1 MQQPSWQYYIHN
13 LPAAGFVVNEHT
25 IWVIDDD
32 DSIRWVIERA
42 LKQAGFYVNAFE
54 SADDVLAII
63 AKDTTLPPD
72 AIISDIQMP
81 GTDGIALLQSLS
93 SSHPDTPILIM
104 TAYSDLESTVSAF
117 DGGAFDYIAKPF
129 DIDKLVDQVKRA
141 CITTPNMSSTDTA
154 TDNPVLLGDS
164 PAMQSVYNAIGRLS
178 RSKTTV
184 LIGGESGTGKELIAQ
199 ALHRHSPRAEQL
211 FIALNMA
218 AISGEQMEAELF
230 GIEKGA
236 FTNDT
241 TERIG
246 RFEQAHGGTIF
257 LDEIGDMPLA
267 LQTRLLRVLE
277 DGQFYRI
284 GGSAPITT
292 DVRIVAASLH
302 PLAVRVDEGKFRE
315 DLFHRLNVIRID
327 APPLRDRREDIPRLL
342 QHFLNQ
348 ATSELGV
355 QAKTFDAVFAQH
367 VMALP
372 WPGNVRELQNTA
384 HWLSLMAGGNELK
397 ISDLPKAL
405 LAIPD
410 NLDDNWESA
419 FRQWVV
425 LRLQSGEQDLLAKAT
440 PAMETIM
447 IQCALRQTQNKRQ
460 DAARLLGWGRNTLTR
475 KIKELGLES
484 D

>member
-1 MQQPSWQYYIHN
+1 MS
-13 LPAAGFVVNEHT
+13 EHT
-25 IWVIDDD
+25 NKQTIWIIDDD
-32 DSIRWVIERA
+32 ESIRWVIKKA
-42 LKQAGFYVNAFE
+42 LEQADFYVNAFD
-54 SADDVLAII
+54 SADEVLGILD
-63 AKDTTLPPD
+63 KDTALPPD

-81 GTDGIALLQSLS
+81 GTDGIALLQSLKA
-93 SSHPDTPILIM
+93 SHPETPILIM
-104 TAYSDLESTVSAF
+104 TAYSDLDSTVSAF

-129 DIDKLVDQVKRA
+129 DIDKLIEQVKRA
-141 CITTPNMSSTDTA
+141 CISATSIDSVESE

-184 LIGGESGTGKELIAQ
+184 LIGGESGTGKELIAK
-199 ALHRHSPRAEQL
+199 ALHRHSPRASQP
-211 FIALNMA
+211 FITLNMA
-218 AISGEQMEAELF
+218 AIPSDQMESELF
-230 GIEKGA
+230 GIEKAA
-236 FTNDT
+236 FTHDT

-246 RFEQAHGGTIF
+246 RFEQANGGTVF

-284 GGSAPITT
+284 GGNAPVMT

-302 PLAVRVDEGKFRE
+302 ALAVRVDEGKFRE

-342 QHFLNQ
+342 QHFLDQ
-348 ATSELGV
+348 AATDTNEQS
-355 QAKTFDAVFAQH
+355 KTFDADFSQH
-367 VMALP
+367 VMALA

-384 HWLSLMAGGNELK
+384 HWLTIMAGGNELK
-397 ISDLPKAL
+397 VSDLPEAL

-410 NLDDNWESA
+410 NLDDDWESA

-425 LRLQSGEQDLLAKAT
+425 LKLQSGEQDLLAKAT
-440 PAMETIM
+440 PAMETIL

-484 D
+484 E

>member
-1 MQQPSWQYYIHN
+1 MNKQT
-13 LPAAGFVVNEHT
+13 V
-25 IWVIDDD
+25 WVIDDD
-32 DSIRWVIERA
+32 DSIRWVIKKA
-42 LKQAGFYVNAFE
+42 LEQANYYVNVFV
-54 SADDVLAII
+54 SADEVLAVLDKET
-63 AKDTTLPPD
+63 ALPPD

-81 GTDGIALLQSLS
+81 GTDGITLLQSLKT
-93 SSHPDTPILIM
+93 SHPNTPILIM

-117 DGGAFDYIAKPF
+117 DSGAFDYIAKPF
-129 DIDKLVDQVKRA
+129 DIEKLLEQVKRA
-141 CITTPNMSSTDTA
+141 CTNTTAIDAPDSETDH
-154 TDNPVLLGDS
+154 PVLLGDS

-199 ALHRHSPRAEQL
+199 ALHRHSPRASQP
-211 FIALNMA
+211 FITLNMA
-218 AISGEQMEAELF
+218 AIPSDQMESELF

-236 FTNDT
+236 ITHDT

-302 PLAVRVDEGKFRE
+302 PLAVRVDEGRFRE

-327 APPLRDRREDIPRLL
+327 APPLRDRREDIHRLL
-342 QHFLNQ
+342 QHFLDQ
-348 ATSELGV
+348 AVSDTGE
-355 QAKTFDAVFAQH
+355 QAKTFDAAFSRH
-367 VMALP
+367 VMALA

-384 HWLSLMAGGNELK
+384 HWLNVMAGGNELK
-397 ISDLPKAL
+397 INDLPKAL

-410 NLDDNWESA
+410 NLDDDWESA

-425 LRLQSGEQDLLAKAT
+425 LKLQSGEQDLLAKAT

-475 KIKELGLES
+475 KIKELGLETE
-484 D
+484 

>member
-1 MQQPSWQYYIHN
+1 MSELLNKH
-13 LPAAGFVVNEHT
+13 ANEQT
-25 IWVIDDD
+25 VWVIDDD
-32 DSIRWVIERA
+32 DSIRWVIEKA
-42 LKQAGFYVNAFE
+42 LQKAGYYVNAFQ
-54 SADDVLAII
+54 SADDVLAVLS
-63 AKDTTLPPD
+63 KDTALPPD

-81 GTDGIALLQSLS
+81 GTDGIALLHSLKA
-93 SSHPDTPILIM
+93 SHPETPILIM
-104 TAYSDLESTVSAF
+104 TAYSDLDSTVSAF

-129 DIDKLVDQVKRA
+129 DIDKLLEQVKRA
-141 CITTPNMSSTDTA
+141 CTGSTTIDLAQSTSD
-154 TDNPVLLGDS
+154 DPVLLGDS

-199 ALHRHSPRAEQL
+199 ALHQHSPRANKP
-211 FIALNMA
+211 FITLNMA
-218 AISGEQMEAELF
+218 AIPGDQMESELF

-236 FTNDT
+236 ITHDT
-241 TERIG
+241 SERIG

-257 LDEIGDMPLA
+257 LDEVGDMPLE

-284 GGSAPITT
+284 GGSTPISC

-327 APPLRDRREDIPRLL
+327 APSLRDRSEDIPGLL
-342 QHFLNQ
+342 QHFLDQ
-348 ATSELGV
+348 AASETGE
-355 QAKTFDAVFAQH
+355 QAKTFDAEFAQH
-367 VMALP
+367 VMALA

-384 HWLSLMAGGNELK
+384 HWLVVMAGGNELN
-397 ISDLPKAL
+397 ISDLPEPL
-405 LAIPD
+405 LSIPD
-410 NLDDNWESA
+410 NLDGDWETA

-425 LRLQSGEQDLLAKAT
+425 LKLKNGEQDLAAIAT

-484 D
+484 E

>member
-1 MQQPSWQYYIHN
+1 MN
-13 LPAAGFVVNEHT
+13 DRTNKLRNEKT

-32 DSIRWVIERA
+32 DSIRWVIKKA
-42 LKQAGFYVNAFE
+42 LEQAGYYVNAFG
-54 SADDVLAII
+54 SADDVLATLN
-63 AKDTTLPPD
+63 KDTVLPPD
-72 AIISDIQMP
+72 AMISDIQMP
-81 GTDGIALLQSLS
+81 GTDGITLLQSLKT
-93 SSHPDTPILIM
+93 SHPDTPIVIM
-104 TAYSDLESTVSAF
+104 TAYSDLDSTVSAF

-129 DIDKLVDQVKRA
+129 DIDKLLEKVARA
-141 CITTPNMSSTDTA
+141 CTSTA
-154 TDNPVLLGDS
+154 AIELPESETDHPVLLGDS
-164 PAMQSVYNAIGRLS
+164 PAMQLVYNAIGRLS
-178 RSKTTV
+178 RSKATV

-199 ALHRHSPRAEQL
+199 ALHRHSPRSSQP
-211 FIALNMA
+211 FITLNMA
-218 AISGEQMEAELF
+218 AIPSEQMESELF

-236 FTNDT
+236 ITHNT

-246 RFEQAHGGTIF
+246 RFEQADGGTIF

-284 GGSAPITT
+284 GGSSPITT

-302 PLAVRVDEGKFRE
+302 ALAVRVDEGKFRE

-342 QHFLNQ
+342 QHFLDQ
-348 ATSELGV
+348 AALDAGE
-355 QAKTFDAVFAQH
+355 QAKTFDATFSQH
-367 VMALP
+367 IMALA

-384 HWLSLMAGGNELK
+384 HWLAVMAGGSELK
-397 ISDLPKAL
+397 IGDLPKAL

-410 NLDDNWESA
+410 NLDDDWESA

-425 LRLQSGEQDLLAKAT
+425 LKLQNGEQDLLAKAT
-440 PAMETIM
+440 PAMETIL

-484 D
+484 E